1 MKRASRRRPAAAA
14 VPRGAVV
21 VVILPAASSLDT
33 LRAVLA
39 QAFDG
44 NSPSPTTVPAVTGGE
59 DLIDAFLKECV
70 DQVAGWR
77 TQASVLARE
86 FAKWAKTRG
95 IPPLSCKAFAMA
107 MKQRGF
113 ESKHSGKNWWL
124 GLKLKC
130 GTNASAE
137 DLRRT
142 SKRVRQPRQRHEPK
156 NGTSS

>member
-14 VPRGAVV
+14 ALPGAVV
-21 VVILPAASSLDT
+21 VVILPAASTLDT

-44 NSPSPTTVPAVTGGE
+44 NLPSPSAAPAITGD
-59 DLIDAFLKECV
+59 DLIDAFLSECV
-70 DQVAGWR
+70 DRVPGCR

-95 IPPLSCKAFAMA
+95 IAPLSCKALAIEL
-107 MKQRGF
+107 KRRGF
-113 ESKHSGKNWWL
+113 LSKHSSKNWWL

-130 GTNASAE
+130 SANASAE
-137 DLRRT
+137 GLRRT
-142 SKRVRQPRQRHEPK
+142 SKRVRQRRQRHEPP
-156 NGTSS
+156 NNTSS